1 MSLFINPFTP
11 VFNAGVLVPG
21 ALYHFYIAGTST
33 PADGQ
38 SGNPGVYTSSSLSTE
53 HDWPVEADANG
64 ILPAIYL
71 DPAYTYKVVITDEEG
86 DLNAPLKTY
95 DPYDPNAVA
104 NQPIETISSA
114 THTMAATDKGAF
126 LNRTYAGNM
135 ADTLPAP
142 ASVGNG
148 FWVTVRNDPS
158 VSPSTKTIAVT
169 VYGGGTI
176 NGASSLTIPSG
187 GVATLICN
195 GSAYLATMTA
205 DGFPLTQ
212 GFHSEGVSA
221 AYLSPTTTNGVAGSL
236 QQGETSSNKVNY
248 FYWPFLHTDTK
259 NLFHHIALPAK
270 YLGTTMPQVS
280 LIWTAVAGSAGDT
293 VRWGVKGRFAADDAT
308 IDGSWGSA
316 VTIDDALLAQG
327 DVHVTSWTEFTPSGS
342 GNDGLLFFQIYRDHT
357 TGTLAQT
364 ARLISV
370 RFRIPYNRGNDS

>member
-158 VSPSTKTIAVT
+158 ISPATKVIDAT
-169 VYGGGTI
+169 VYGGGNI
-176 NGASSLTIPSG
+176 NGASSLDIPIG
-187 GVATLICN
+187 GVATFICD
-195 GSAYLATMTA
+195 GTSYLATLTA
-205 DGFPLTQ
+205 DSFPLTQ
-212 GFHSEGVSA
+212 GLRSVHFDA
-221 AYLSPTTTNGVAGSL
+221 AALKETTTNGCSIL
-236 QQGETSSNKVNY
+236 TQGETTTNKVNY
-248 FYWPFLHTDTK
+248 LYRDFTNASTK
-259 NLFHHIALPAK
+259 YAFGNLYLPSS
-270 YLGTTMPQVS
+270 YLGETLYFNVLWTSAAGS
-280 LIWTAVAGSAGDT
+280 LGETVRFALQARCFQDDSALDAAWATAVT
-293 VRWGVKGRFAADDAT
+293 V
-308 IDGSWGSA
+308 
-316 VTIDDALLAQG
+316 DDALLATG
-327 DVHVTSWTEFTPSGS
+327 DVHVSGWTAFDPANAT
-342 GNDGLLFFQIYRDHT
+342 NDAKMYFRIARDHT
-357 TGTLAQT
+357 AGTLAQT
-364 ARLISV
+364 V
-370 RFRIPYNRGNDS
+370 RILGVTFRIPLERGNDA